1 MEKFVIA
8 YFFMVNLSYVIL
20 FILGLKEIIKYFR
33 RKPFSGVE
41 IISKSKHTLPISI
54 LVPACNEAMTITNN
68 VKALLRLNYPEF
80 EVVVI
85 NDGSTDGTFGV
96 LRDEFKL
103 IRSNKVFKQLIKSEP
118 VQSVYSSL
126 EVPNLLVIN
135 KKSCGNKADA
145 LNAGLNYSKYP
156 LYCAIDADT
165 IIERNALI
173 RMVKPMLDSNEVAAV
188 GGIVRVA
195 NGSRIENGEIMKVH
209 TPRSAIAN
217 FQIIEYLRAFLTGRS
232 GWSAMNALLIISGAF
247 GLFRKAAVIDV
258 GGYRT
263 DTIGEDAELVV
274 RMHRSFREKKKPYR
288 IQFIAD
294 PICWTEAPEKLS
306 MLFKQRERWHKGLL
320 ETIRLNRELVFN
332 PKYGRIG
339 MVAIPY
345 FLIFELFGPVFEIFG
360 YLVFL
365 TALLTGYY
373 SVMLVTLFFI
383 TSILFGTMLSI
394 GALFIEEF
402 DFNRYERWRDVL
414 KLVFYSFAENFG
426 YRQLLAIVR
435 MKALIFHGYNG
446 WNLLERKGFA
456 APDAPEVG
464 NT

>member
-33 RKPFSGVE
+33 RKPFSGAE

-103 IRSNKVFKQLIKSEP
+103 IRSNKVFKQLIKSEA

-274 RMHRSFREKKKPYR
+274 RMHRSFREKKRPYR

-435 MKALIFHGYNG
+435 MKALIFHGYKG

-456 APDAPEVG
+456 GP
-464 NT
+464 